1 MSTMINEELR
11 ALNEVRQRVTRIES
25 RICRIADFL
34 GARVG
39 NPSVELKITGLGANG
54 VNIDAPVMDVT
65 LSEIVQFLTHNGIA
79 DKVAYVHH
87 NGHLVATVTA

>member
-1 MSTMINEELR
+1 MTETNEELR
-11 ALNEVRQRVTRIES
+11 AIHEVRQRVTRIES

-39 NPSVELKITGLGANG
+39 NPGNELKITGVGEKG
-54 VNIDAPVMDVT
+54 VNIDTPVMDVT

-87 NGHLVATVTA
+87 NGRLVATVTA